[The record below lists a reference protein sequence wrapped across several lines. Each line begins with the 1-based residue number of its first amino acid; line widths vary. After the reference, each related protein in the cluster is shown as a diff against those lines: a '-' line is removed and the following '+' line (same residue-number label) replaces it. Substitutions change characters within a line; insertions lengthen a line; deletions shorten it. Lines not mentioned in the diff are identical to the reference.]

1 LQARG
6 DASFN
11 EQALLWKR
19 GIAAT
24 KSEAYGRRKRTAA
37 DEEPIEESS

>member
-1 LQARG
+1 MSRLYYGRG
-6 DASFN
+6 A
-11 EQALLWKR
+11 EQPL
-19 GIAAT
+19 